1 MKAVALI
8 LSMIM
13 VFHAQGQERA
23 DQGVGP
29 VPEWVRLMR
38 MPDADPGAVE
48 AAYNAYYATHR
59 FVKNKDT
66 QDYKRWRRELGRA
79 FIPMDPA
86 QRAEYEAR
94 LPQYLEASLGTGDR
108 ASEWTCLGPFDW
120 DHTAVD
126 RSYAPGSAHVYT
138 VEQSATDPDVLYAG
152 TATAGVWKSTDHG
165 LNWFEL
171 TKGLM
176 VSTVVSVEIDHTDA
190 AVAYF
195 GSANDLWKT
204 VDGGTTWASIG
215 DAAFQA
221 LSHRLAD
228 IVMHPTDHLT
238 IFLCSDKG
246 LYRSTDGGANLTQ
259 VQTGEWLELEF
270 KPGDPQTV
278 YAVKQVS
285 NRTEFWRSLNGGI
298 SFTQVGTGWPAPVSP
313 EEQERTEIAVSPA
326 APNTI
331 YALCS
336 GVMNGGDG
344 LVGVYKSVD
353 SGSTWTFQCCGTGP
367 GGAASLTNPNILGYS
382 DTGVEP
388 GGQYYYDLALAVDP
402 ANADIV
408 QVCGIQRWVST
419 DGGVT
424 FTCPAKWSHSYKPNY
439 LHADIHDI
447 RYFGSEIWV
456 ATDGGMFQSTDNG
469 ANFTRRMFGIS
480 GTDFWG
486 FGQGGWTG
494 SNVLVGGTYHNGTLL
509 KDNNVYLNGW
519 VSTDGGDGVRGFV
532 HPQYDRRVLTDYG
545 YKTLSGDRNVANANT
560 AWSRQP
566 NASYVT
572 GQSSDLIWHPNLV
585 NSAYLGNGT
594 SLWRTDDNGA
604 SFIQLFDFGQ
614 AVASLAMCFTQPNV
628 IYACTFVDWWGV
640 KRVYRSTD
648 AGVSFTEITP
658 PAAMLNGNTWVP
670 YDIAVSATDPMRIWL
685 ARTSQYGNS
694 PNLNGNCVYSSADG
708 GASWTNITTSA
719 LNNQWPTN
727 IIHQFG
733 TDGGLYLGT
742 RQAVFVR
749 SDAAPSWTQWNAGLP
764 ARTASTKL
772 EVHYRDGKVRNATDH
787 GIWESPLEFTSAPIA
802 NFSVDKST
810 ISCYAPSVEF
820 YDHSAVSGTNTTW
833 SWSFPGGT
841 PSSGSG
847 RTAQVTYSTPGSYS
861 ATLTVTDAFGTSTR
875 TITNI
880 ITFEDFSASAPFTRN
895 AEDQILVPAGWR
907 LENPDA
913 GDTWTNT
920 AVTVGADGS
929 PGRAWRMDYY
939 YYNAPG
945 QLDRLIS
952 PVITLGGSADTRLK
966 FHHAYKPYGSSYTDG
981 LRVEISTTCGQTWTT
996 LFYQEAIALGTA
1008 TTGASPWAPS
1018 AAAHWRLTDLDLS
1031 PYDGQR
1037 IMLRFT
1043 GVNDFGDRIYL
1054 DNIVLENNGLR
1065 MAVKLL
1071 LDGPFDA
1078 TTGLMRDGLRTAG
1091 LIPATEPY
1099 SAASW
1104 TQLADGGGEVVQ
1116 AGVLNRTGADAIVD
1130 WVMIELRNATNPGT
1144 IVATRP
1150 ALLQRD
1156 GDVVAEDG
1164 VSPIALRAGTG
1175 VYHLAVRH
1183 RNHLGAMTAVPL
1195 SFGPSTVNVDLT
1207 TNEHGLYGVDA
1218 MLTRGSKRTL
1228 WAGNA
1233 LRDGDIKYT
1242 GAGNDRDLIL
1252 SAIGGTIPTNAIAG
1266 YRMEDVDL
1274 DGMVLYTGANNDRDV
1289 ILRTIGGVIPTTVK
1303 AEQLP

>member
-1 MKAVALI
+1 MKQLLLI
-8 LSMIM
+8 GAIAISSLTN
-13 VFHAQGQERA
+13 AQDRAAQMGERT
-23 DQGVGP
+23 
-29 VPEWVRLMR
+29 PEWVRLMR
-38 MPDADPGAVE
+38 MPDPDPGAVE

-79 FIPMDPA
+79 FIPKDPA

-94 LPQYLEASLGTGDR
+94 LPAYLEASRGTGDR
-108 ASEWTCLGPFDW
+108 ASDWTCLGPFDW

-152 TATAGVWKSTDHG
+152 TATAGVWKSIDHG

-171 TKGLM
+171 TKGIM
-176 VSTVVSVEIDHTDA
+176 VESVVSVEIDHTDA
-190 AVAYF
+190 DVVYF
-195 GSANDLWKT
+195 GSSDDLWKT
-204 VDGGTTWASIG
+204 LDGGVTWASIG

-246 LYRSTDGGANLTQ
+246 LYRSSNGGTTLTQ
-259 VQTGEWLELEF
+259 VQSGEWLELEF
-270 KPGDPQTV
+270 KPGDPQTL
-278 YAVKQVS
+278 YAVKQVD
-285 NRTEFWRSLNGGI
+285 NRTEFWRSVNGGI
-298 SFTQVGTGWPAPVSP
+298 TFAQVGSGWPTPVSP
-313 EEQERTEIAVSPA
+313 DAQERTEIAVSPA

-336 GVMNGGDG
+336 GEMNGGDG

-353 SGSTWTFQCCGTGP
+353 SGSNWTFQCCGTGP

-402 ANADIV
+402 TNADIV

-424 FTCPAKWSHSYKPNY
+424 FTCPAKWSHSYKPEY

-469 ANFTRRMFGIS
+469 ASFTRRMLGIS

-519 VSTDGGDGVRGFV
+519 ISTDGGDGVRGFV

-545 YKTLSGDRNVANANT
+545 YKTLSGDRNVANTNT

-604 SFIQLFDFGQ
+604 SFVQLFDFGQ
-614 AVASLAMCFTQPNV
+614 AVASLAMCFTQPDV

-658 PAAMLNGNTWVP
+658 PGSLLNGNTWVP

-685 ARTSQYGNS
+685 ARTSQYGNA
-694 PNLNGNCVYSSADG
+694 PNLNGNCVYTSADG
-708 GASWTNITTSA
+708 GATWTNITTSA

-749 SDAAPSWTQWNAGLP
+749 SDAAPTWTQWNSGLP
-764 ARTASTKL
+764 ARTPSTKL

-787 GIWESPLEFTSAPIA
+787 GIWESELEFTSAPIA
-802 NFSVDKST
+802 NFSVDKSVVT
-810 ISCYAPSVEF
+810 CYAPSVEF
-820 YDHSAVSGTNTTW
+820 YDHSAVSGTTTTW
-833 SWSFPGGT
+833 SWNFPGGT

-847 RTAQVTYSTPGSYS
+847 RTAQVTYSAPGTYN
-861 ATLTVTDAFGTSTR
+861 ATLTVTDAHGTSTR
-875 TITNI
+875 TLTSIVTY
-880 ITFEDFSASAPFTRN
+880 EDFSATAPFVRN

-913 GDTWTNT
+913 DDTWTNEV
-920 AVTVGADGS
+920 VTVGADGN
-929 PGRAWRMDYY
+929 PGRAWRMDYF

-945 QLDRLIS
+945 QLDRLLS
-952 PVITLGGSADTRLK
+952 PVITLGGSAGTRLK
-966 FHHAYKPYGSSYTDG
+966 FHHAYKPYGASYTDG
-981 LRVEISTTCGQTWTT
+981 LRVEISTTCGQDWTT
-996 LFYQEAIALGTA
+996 LFYQEAAALGTA
-1008 TTGASPWAPS
+1008 TTGTSPWAPS

-1031 PYDGQR
+1031 AYDGQR

-1043 GVNDFGDRIYL
+1043 GVNDYGDRIYL
-1054 DNIVLENNGLR
+1054 DNIVLENNGVR
-1065 MAVKLL
+1065 VAVKLV
-1071 LDGPFDA
+1071 LDGPFDE
-1078 TTGLMRDGLRTAG
+1078 TTGLMRDGLRAAG
-1091 LIPATEPY
+1091 LIPVSEPY
-1099 SAASW
+1099 TAAGW
-1104 TQLADGGGEVVQ
+1104 TQMADGGGEVVQ
-1116 AGVLNRTGADAIVD
+1116 PGVLSKTGSNAIID
-1130 WVMIELRNATNPGT
+1130 WVMVELRSASSPAA

-1150 ALLQRD
+1150 ALVQRD

-1164 VSPIALRAGTG
+1164 VSPIALRATPGS
-1175 VYHLAVRH
+1175 YHLAVRH
-1183 RNHLGAMTAVPL
+1183 RNHLGAMTASPF
-1195 SFGPSTVNVDLT
+1195 SFGAAVSTLDLT
-1207 TNEHGLYGVDA
+1207 TTEHALFGTEA
-1218 MLTRGSKRTL
+1218 MRNVGGKRVL

-1233 LRDGDIKYT
+1233 LRDADVKYT
-1242 GAGNDRDLIL
+1242 GASNDRDLIL
-1252 SAIGGTIPTNAIAG
+1252 SAIGGTIPTNSVAG
-1266 YRMEDVDL
+1266 YRMEDVNL
-1274 DGMVLYTGANNDRDV
+1274 DGVVLYTGASNDRDV
-1289 ILRTIGGVIPTTVK
+1289 ILRNIGGIIPTTVK
-1303 AEQLP
+1303 QEQLP